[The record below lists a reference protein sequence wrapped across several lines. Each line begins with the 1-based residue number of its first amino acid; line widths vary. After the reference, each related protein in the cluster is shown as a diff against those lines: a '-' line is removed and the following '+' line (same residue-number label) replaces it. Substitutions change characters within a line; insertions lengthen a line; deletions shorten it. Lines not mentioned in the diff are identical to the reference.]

1 MLSGDI
7 TVINVWLRW
16 IFPNNL
22 LSRLIGLKVFKL
34 GRIIAIDYGRKR
46 TGLAVTDPLR
56 LIANNLK
63 AISSSEIFDFL
74 AGYFSRE
81 KVDIIVVGYPRRL
94 NNQPSESVLYIEP
107 FIKKLEKMFPDKE
120 IVLMDERFTSKIAF
134 KSMIEGNLKKKKR
147 RDKGLIDIISANL
160 ILQSYLDYNRNLN
173 G

>member
-1 MLSGDI
+1 
-7 TVINVWLRW
+7 
-16 IFPNNL
+16 L
-22 LSRLIGLKVFKL
+22 LSSLTGQKVLKL

-46 TGLAVTDPLR
+46 TGLAVSDPLR
-56 LIANNLK
+56 LVSNNLK

-74 AGYFSRE
+74 ADYFSRE
-81 KVDIIVVGYPRRL
+81 KVDIIVVGYPRKL
-94 NNQPSESVLYIEP
+94 NNQPSESVLYVEP
-107 FIKKLEKMFPDKE
+107 FIKKLGKIFPDKE

-147 RDKGLIDIISANL
+147 RDKGLIDTISANL